1 MKKKNLVKWAWMLS
15 ATVVMTSCGLDMPK
29 EEQTSYETMTVKQ
42 TNLDVPVKFSA
53 KMKGQRDVTI
63 TPQVSGQLMEIRVQE
78 GQQVQKGQVLFV
90 IDSRNSKLEL
100 ESAQA
105 NLQAA
110 LARMS
115 SAKLEFESNKNLFEK
130 KIVSSYT
137 LNDSENSYKQAIAA
151 VAQAR
156 AAVNTA
162 RVNLGFCTIT
172 SPVTGAVGEIP
183 VRAGDQVSPA
193 SQLTIVSGNTMMN
206 AEFSVPETVIEAAV
220 AEGYNLKSKHTL
232 EQFPEATFLMK
243 NGTEYKHKGKVTSA
257 TGVVNASTGTIA
269 LKATFP
275 NPEGQLYSGIQG
287 TVVMKFTEK
296 NAIVVPLVA
305 VVKLQDRQQVYK
317 VKADSTATAVEVTTQ
332 DAGNGQDCIVVTGL
346 KSGDRIVTVGANNV
360 QEGQKV
366 LFPAVA
372 KEEK

>member
-1 MKKKNLVKWAWMLS
+1 
-15 ATVVMTSCGLDMPK
+15 
-29 EEQTSYETMTVKQ
+29 
-42 TNLDVPVKFSA
+42 
-53 KMKGQRDVTI
+53 
-63 TPQVSGQLMEIRVQE
+63 
-78 GQQVQKGQVLFV
+78 
-90 IDSRNSKLEL
+90 
-100 ESAQA
+100 
-105 NLQAA
+105 
-110 LARMS
+110 
-115 SAKLEFESNKNLFEK
+115 
-130 KIVSSYT
+130 
-137 LNDSENSYKQAIAA
+137 
-151 VAQAR
+151 
-156 AAVNTA
+156 
-162 RVNLGFCTIT
+162 
-172 SPVTGAVGEIP
+172 
-183 VRAGDQVSPA
+183 
-193 SQLTIVSGNTMMN
+193 
-206 AEFSVPETVIEAAV
+206 
-220 AEGYNLKSKHTL
+220 
-232 EQFPEATFLMK
+232 MK